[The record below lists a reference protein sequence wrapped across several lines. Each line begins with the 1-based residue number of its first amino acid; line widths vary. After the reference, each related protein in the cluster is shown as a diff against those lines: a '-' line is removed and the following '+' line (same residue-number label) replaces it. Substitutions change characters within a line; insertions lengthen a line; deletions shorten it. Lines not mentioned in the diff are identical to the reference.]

1 MSKNPGAR
9 TGLTHSRTR
18 KRQMLGILF
27 VLPAVVFLAIFV
39 MYPVL
44 YNVYLSFTNAN
55 LLKSEISFVA
65 LANYKKLFTDPMVR
79 KYFFNTVIWTVF
91 SVIGQLA
98 LGLGIAL
105 IINKKMRFGTAL
117 RSFLLIPYVV
127 PAVTLALVTKWML
140 NGDYG
145 VISMWLQ
152 EAGALAHRQSLL
164 ALPAT
169 AMAAL
174 IIVNIWRSYPFPMLI
189 YWAALK
195 SIDTELYE
203 AAKVDGAGTFRL
215 FWHITLPQLKNTT
228 IVLLVLRIIWTATY
242 FDLIWMV
249 TGGGPAGSTM
259 HLPITIYQA
268 SFGTFQTGYASSISV
283 VLGLLLFVCI
293 VFYVK
298 KSGSLDD

>member
-1 MSKNPGAR
+1 MSKNTGAR
-9 TGLTHSRTR
+9 LSLLQSR
-18 KRQMLGILF
+18 KRQRQLLGILF
-27 VLPAVVFLAIFV
+27 ILPAVVFLAVFV

-44 YNVYLSFTNAN
+44 YNVYLSFTDAN
-55 LLKSEISFVA
+55 LLKSEMSFVWFK
-65 LANYKKLFTDPMVR
+65 NYKKMFTDPMFR
-79 KYFFNTVIWTVF
+79 KYFMNTVVWTVF

-145 VISMWLQ
+145 VISLWLQ
-152 EAGALAHRQSLL
+152 EAGVIAHRQSLL
-164 ALPAT
+164 ALPGK
-169 AMAAL
+169 AMVAL
-174 IIVNIWRSYPFPMLI
+174 IIINIWRSYPFPMLM

-195 SIDTELYE
+195 GIDTELYE
-203 AAKVDGAGTFRL
+203 AAKVDGAGTMKM
-215 FWHITLPQLKNTT
+215 FWHITLPQLKDIT

-283 VLGLLLFVCI
+283 VLGMLLFVCI
-293 VFYVK
+293 LFYVRK
-298 KSGSLDD
+298 TGALED